1 MDKYTGK
8 GVYGAI
14 AIGKISVFKKRDA
27 DVKRVHVEDTENEK
41 CRFEEAKTASVKQ
54 LGEIY
59 QKALKEVGEA
69 NAAIF
74 EIHQMMLDDEDYK
87 RVYSSYVI
95 GRKSRSFGNV
105 KCNSRCKR
113 FAHNRKQYQSD
124 C

>member
-41 CRFEEAKTASVKQ
+41 RRFEEAKTASVKQ

-59 QKALKEVGEA
+59 QKALKT
-69 NAAIF
+69 AISPPRSSSLRH
-74 EIHQMMLDDEDYK
+74 IK
-87 RVYSSYVI
+87 RYW
-95 GRKSRSFGNV
+95 RAWRA
-105 KCNSRCKR
+105 KR
-113 FAHNRKQYQSD
+113 
-124 C
+124 